1 MFIKIKDLT
10 ELSRFVL
17 EAAKIEGDVLVH
29 RGRFCVDGKSIMGMI
44 SIHVAEGC

>member
-17 EAAKIEGDVLVH
+17 KAATVEGDVLVH

-44 SIHVAEGC
+44 SIHVAKGC